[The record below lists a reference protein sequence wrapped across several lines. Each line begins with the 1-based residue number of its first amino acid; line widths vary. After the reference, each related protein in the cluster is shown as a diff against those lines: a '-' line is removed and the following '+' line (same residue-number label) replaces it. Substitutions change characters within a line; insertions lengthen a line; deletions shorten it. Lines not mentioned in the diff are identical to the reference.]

1 MRKTRDSSRTA
12 SRYVESLS
20 IVAAA
25 TGALILAL
33 MGGMDWP
40 RSLIVI
46 CGISLLTGGIVF
58 TLLEM
63 YKQVR
68 PPAEAEPKRTESRPV
83 QTFEPL
89 VMWPVLMDPYPHH
102 EDHPESPGQDQGQ
115 MTSHLPGSTLVLE
128 ELAAAYQ
135 KWRRRV

>member
-1 MRKTRDSSRTA
+1 MRKARDSSRTA
-12 SRYVESLS
+12 SRFVESLA

-33 MGGMDWP
+33 MGGLDWA

-46 CGISLLTGGIVF
+46 CGISLLTGGLVF
-58 TLLEM
+58 TFLEM
-63 YKQVR
+63 YRQVR
-68 PPAEAEPKRTESRPV
+68 PPIEPEQEVPSLRPAKKMEV
-83 QTFEPL
+83 LE
-89 VMWPVLMDPYPHH
+89 MCPVYVDPYPHH
-102 EDHPESPGQDQGQ
+102 EHHPESPGHDQGQ

-135 KWRRRV
+135 RWRRRV